1 MKFDKKYISGRF
13 TIIVSVV
20 MLICVWITY
29 NMVDTMIV
37 HRDKWKEVGMVS
49 VSDTM
54 ELKSARGNILS
65 SDGTQIMASS
75 LPNYRVYI
83 DFLSGGADKDPLL
96 MLKKD
101 SLWRDSIDIIS
112 KGLYELCPYLTEKE
126 YRDHL
131 LKGLEKR
138 SRYWEVCPR
147 HVLNYLQ
154 YNGIVKLPIFNF
166 KNKNVSGM
174 VVVEYNNRNKPF
186 GSLARRT
193 LGDLYGA
200 KDSARSGLELAYDSV
215 LRGKSGKVHH
225 KKVFNKYLDII
236 DEEPQDGYDLVS
248 TIDVSMQDICESALR
263 EKLHELDATM
273 GVVVLM
279 EVKTGDVKAIVNLER
294 YDDGNYYEARN
305 YALAS
310 LMEPGS
316 TFKTASIMVA
326 LDDGVIKV
334 TDHVDTGCGVYP
346 MHGALMKDHNWN
358 RGGYHVIDVPHVL
371 MFSSNIG
378 VSRLVDEHYHNQP
391 EKFVEGL
398 RRIGIGA
405 PLGLRELFSGAADPV
420 IRMPKRDS
428 KGGFKNSTNWSAT
441 ALAWMSIGYETQIPP
456 ISTCTFYNAIAN
468 GGKLVAPRFVKG
480 ISRNGEMVEEYPVKV
495 IREHICKP
503 QTLEDIQTI
512 LHRVVCDKEGLGKKA
527 GNKFFDVSGKTG
539 TAQVSNGGG
548 YHGGR
553 NEHLVSFCGYFPSEE
568 PRYTCIVAIRHSYYV
583 SSGGGQ
589 AGPVFSKISQ
599 RVFSKNLTTDISRA
613 ADSTSVYVP
622 DVKTGDV
629 MSAKRVLRELNVPV
643 TGDTKHMYASASIEG
658 KNVSFKQIF
667 MTENTVPD
675 VTGMGA
681 RDAIYALE
689 SRGLKTRV
697 HGRGKVVHQS
707 VIPGVKA
714 VKGNVVTIEL
724 N

>member
-1 MKFDKKYISGRF
+1 MFK
-13 TIIVSVV
+13 T
-20 MLICVWITY
+20 
-29 NMVDTMIV
+29 MVIQ
-37 HRDKWKEVGMVS
+37 HDKWVDVGQVS

-54 ELKSARGNILS
+54 ELKPNRGNILS
-65 SDGTQIMASS
+65 SDGKQIMASS
-75 LPNYRVYI
+75 LPNYRLYI
-83 DFLSGGADKDPLL
+83 DFMSGGADKDE
-96 MLKKD
+96 KAKEEKD
-101 SLWRDSIDIIS
+101 SIWNANIDSIS
-112 KGLYELCPYLTEKE
+112 RGLYGICPILTEREYKE
-126 YRDHL
+126 HL
-131 LKGLEKR
+131 LEGLNGGK
-138 SRYWEVCPR
+138 RYWEVCPR
-147 HVLNYLQ
+147 QVLNYIQ
-154 YNGIVKLPIFNF
+154 YNEIIRLPIFKE
-166 KNKNVSGM
+166 KNKNKSGL
-174 VVVEYNNRNKPF
+174 VVIEYNNRNKPF
-186 GSLARRT
+186 GTLAKRT

-200 KDSARSGLELAYDSV
+200 KDSARSGIELAYDSV

-236 DEEPQDGYDLVS
+236 DEAPQDGYDVVS

-263 EKLHELDATM
+263 EKLHELEATM
-273 GVVVLM
+273 GVAILM

-316 TFKTASIMVA
+316 TFKTASIMVG
-326 LDDGVIKV
+326 LDDGYIKV
-334 TDHVDTGCGVYP
+334 SDHVDTGCGVMN
-346 MHGALMKDHNWN
+346 MHGAYMKDHNWN

-378 VSRLVDEHYHNQP
+378 VSKLIDEHYHNQP

-398 RRIGIGA
+398 RRVGIGA
-405 PLGLRELFSGAADPV
+405 PLGLPERFSGAANPI

-428 KGGFKNSTNWSAT
+428 KGGFKNSLNWSAT

-480 ISRNGEMVEEYPVKV
+480 ISRNGEMVEEYPVNV

-503 QTLEDIQTI
+503 QTLEEIQTI

-548 YHGGR
+548 YHGGK
-553 NEHLVSFCGYFPSEE
+553 NEHLVSFCGYFPSEA

-589 AGPVFSKISQ
+589 AGPVFSQIAQ
-599 RVFSKNLTTDISRA
+599 RVYSKNLTTDINRA
-613 ADSTSVYVP
+613 ADSTSVYIP

-629 MSAKRVLRELNVPV
+629 AAAKRVLREFNVLV
-643 TGDTKHMYASASIEG
+643 SGDTKHQYASATIEG
-658 KNVSFKQIF
+658 KSVRLKQVF
-667 MTENTVPD
+667 TSETSVPD

-681 RDAIYALE
+681 RDAVYALE
-689 SRGLKTRV
+689 SRGIHTRV
-697 HGRGKVVHQS
+697 KGRGKVVGQS
-707 VIPGVKA
+707 IPAGTKIE
-714 VKGNVVTIEL
+714 KGNKILIEL
-724 N
+724 K

>member
-13 TIIVSVV
+13 TGIAI
-20 MLICVWITY
+20 MFLGICCWITY

-37 HRDKWKEVGMVS
+37 HREKWKEVGRVS

-54 ELKSARGNILS
+54 EMKSNRGNILS
-65 SDGTQIMASS
+65 ADGKQIMASS

-83 DFLSGGADKDPLL
+83 DFLSGGADKDD
-96 MLKKD
+96 KAYADKD
-101 SLWRDSIDIIS
+101 SMWRACIDSIS
-112 KGLYELCPYLTEKE
+112 LGLYESCPYYTVAEFK
-126 YRDHL
+126 DHL
-131 LKGLEKR
+131 LKGLEQKK
-138 SRYWEVCPR
+138 RYWEVVPGQI
-147 HVLNYLQ
+147 LDYLQ
-154 YNGIVKLPIFNF
+154 YNALLTLPIFRETNR
-166 KNKNVSGM
+166 NKSGL
-174 VVVEYNNRNKPF
+174 VVVEYNNRKKPF

-193 LGDLYGA
+193 LGELYGA

-215 LRGKSGKVHH
+215 LRGKPGKYHR
-225 KKVFNKYLDII
+225 KKVFNKFLDII
-236 DEEPQDGYDLVS
+236 DQQPEDGYDVVS

-263 EKLHELDATM
+263 EKLIELDAQM

-279 EVKTGDVKAIVNLER
+279 EVQTGDVKAIVNLER
-294 YDDGNYYEARN
+294 YGEGMYYESRN

-326 LDDGVIKV
+326 LDDGMIKL
-334 TDHVDTGCGVYP
+334 TDQVATGCGVVN
-346 MHGALMKDHNWN
+346 MHGAMMKDHNWA
-358 RGGYHVIDVPHVL
+358 RGGYQTIDVPHVL

-378 VSRLVDEHYHNQP
+378 TSKLIDDHYHDQP

-398 RRIGIGA
+398 KRVGIGT
-405 PLGLRELFSGAADPV
+405 PLNLPFVGSADPI

-428 KGGFKNSTNWSAT
+428 KGGFKNSPNWSAT
-441 ALAWMSIGYETQIPP
+441 ALPWMSIGYETQIPP
-456 ISTCTFYNAIAN
+456 ISTVTFYNAIAN
-468 GGKLVAPRFVKG
+468 GGKMVRPRFVKG
-480 ISRNGEMVEEYPVKV
+480 ISRNGEMVEEYEPVVLK
-495 IREHICKP
+495 EHICKP
-503 QTLEDIQTI
+503 QTLKDIQYV
-512 LHRVVCDKEGLGKKA
+512 LHRVVCDKEGTGKKA

-548 YHGGR
+548 YHGGKH
-553 NEHLVSFCGYFPSEE
+553 EHLVSFCGYFPSEA

-599 RVFSKNLTTDISRA
+599 RVYSKNLTTDMANA
-613 ADSTSVYVP
+613 ADSTSVFVP
-622 DVKTGDV
+622 DVKTGEV
-629 MSAKRVLRELNVPV
+629 AAARMVLRELNVPV
-643 TGDTKHMYASASIEG
+643 MGDIRQQYASASIAG
-658 KNVSFKQIF
+658 KNVRFTQVFTS
-667 MTENTVPD
+667 ESSVPD

-689 SRGLKTRV
+689 SRGLRTRIK
-697 HGRGKVVHQS
+697 GRGKVISQS
-707 VIPGVKA
+707 ISAGTKAEKGHVI
-714 VKGNVVTIEL
+714 TLEL

>member
-1 MKFDKKYISGRF
+1 MKFDKKYISSRF
-13 TIIVSVV
+13 TIVV
-20 MLICVWITY
+20 VCVLLVCIYITWH
-29 NMVDTMIV
+29 MVDTMAFQ
-37 HRDKWKEVGMVS
+37 RDKWKEIGAVS

-54 ELKSARGNILS
+54 ELKAARGNILS
-65 SDGTQIMASS
+65 TDGKQIMASS
-75 LPNYRVYI
+75 LPNYRLYI
-83 DFLSGGADKDPLL
+83 DFMSGGADKD
-96 MLKKD
+96 
-101 SLWRDSIDIIS
+101 DSIRAQKYKDWEENIDSICH
-112 KGLYELCPYLTEKE
+112 GLYESCPILTERE
-126 YRDHL
+126 YREHL
-131 LKGLEKR
+131 LKGLYEGK
-138 SRYWEVCPR
+138 RYWEICPR
-147 HVLNYLQ
+147 QVLNYIQ
-154 YNGIVKLPIFNF
+154 YNDIIRLPILNN
-166 KNKNVSGM
+166 KNKNKSGL

-186 GSLARRT
+186 GTLAKRT

-200 KDSARSGLELAYDSV
+200 KDSARSGIELAYDSV
-215 LRGKSGKVHH
+215 LRGKPGKVHH

-236 DEEPQDGYDLVS
+236 DLAPQDGYDVVS

-263 EKLHELDATM
+263 EKLHELDASM

-326 LDDGVIKV
+326 LDDGVIRANEY
-334 TDHVDTGCGVYP
+334 VDTGCGVMN
-346 MHGALMKDHNWN
+346 MHGALMKDHNWH

-371 MFSSNIG
+371 MYSSNIG
-378 VSRLVDEHYHNQP
+378 VSKLIDNHYHDNP

-398 RRIGIGA
+398 RRVGIGA
-405 PLGLRELFSGAADPV
+405 PLGLKERFSGAADPI

-456 ISTCTFYNAIAN
+456 ISTCAFYNAIAN
-468 GGKLVAPRFVKG
+468 DGRLVAPRFVKG
-480 ISRNGEMVEEYPVKV
+480 ISRNGEMVEEYPVEV

-503 QTLEDIQTI
+503 QTLSDIRTI

-548 YHGGR
+548 YHGGK
-553 NEHLVSFCGYFPSEE
+553 NEHLVSFCGYFPSDA

-589 AGPVFSKISQ
+589 AGPVFSQISQ
-599 RVFSKNLTTDISRA
+599 RVYSKNLTTDISRA
-613 ADSTSVYVP
+613 ADSASVFVP
-622 DVKTGDV
+622 DVKTGDA
-629 MSAKRVLRELNVPV
+629 SAAKKVLRELGIPV
-643 TGDTKHMYASASIEG
+643 IGDTKHEYASAEIMG
-658 KNVSFKQIF
+658 KSVRMKRLFT
-667 MTENTVPD
+667 TENTIPD

-689 SRGLKTRV
+689 SRGIKTRV
-697 HGRGKVVHQS
+697 KGRGKVAKQS
-707 VIPGVKA
+707 LEPGTKA
-714 VKGNVVTIEL
+714 VKGKVILIEL
-724 N
+724 K